1 MRNKAFQR
9 ALVCLAHPLSLGAIL
24 LLLVNDHLLKRHWP
38 SWWTGKASDFA
49 WLLFAPF
56 ITAALLAW
64 LLPSRIEQQ
73 EEGVGLWA
81 IALTGLV
88 FSLAKTLP
96 AFHTLMVR
104 LLEAL
109 LGCAVGLRRDPTDL
123 IALPSLL
130 LAWRLWKHHAAHT
143 HRLSHLKWVAL
154 VLATLSTVATT
165 PIPPDYGVVC
175 LQAQDD
181 AIVATANFDH
191 RNGAYDRFLSQDG
204 GWTWQAI
211 ERGYDPLDCSH
222 DDPWILTDPIIPS
235 VQYRFTSGRSI
246 ERSEDGGQTWRQE
259 VATALNEAQ
268 VSYYQQYR
276 AGNIV
281 VVAGPFSALIHRP
294 TGNLVV
300 AMGHEGVLVRTPDG
314 AWHWAAVGPYSR
326 APLGQADTVLGF
338 LSGEIVF
345 TLLLTFPVMG
355 FLGRRAGKTS
365 PLGYVMLVL
374 AWMLWGMTFFG
385 LSPAAGPA
393 LSGLNLKGLAYIAA
407 FVVAVVAI
415 PVGLKR
421 TFDLLIVSARGLG
434 VAVVITLSGM
444 LLFFLP
450 YVLWSQGSIPYY
462 RTATA
467 FAFALALAV
476 IVAGDQWL
484 RHVMPIPSPRPKPA
498 EMPQAMTLLH
508 AGWKLWL
515 QWLLGN
521 AVGLG
526 VGSLI
531 VYIGI
536 TFSAL
541 TTGGPAVCFTGVLAI
556 AATGALVSSIQ
567 WYVMQR
573 HGNWAGEWSKWT
585 LLSAAGWSIGGIS
598 GLPLGFTSGRLSIIA
613 GVFCGIAQW
622 LILRRRV
629 NRAGWW
635 ILASAVGWLAG
646 TLIELLFLGNPD
658 WFFPIGFVV
667 NGFIVGGVSGSISG
681 LCLVWLLRRSATVP
695 LPNDVESHEQQ
706 ATKI

>member
-38 SWWTGKASDFA
+38 SWWTGKAGDFA

-96 AFHTLMVR
+96 TFHTLMVH

-181 AIVATANFDH
+181 AIVATANFH

-246 ERSEDGGQTWRQE
+246 ERSD
-259 VATALNEAQ
+259 
-268 VSYYQQYR
+268 
-276 AGNIV
+276 
-281 VVAGPFSALIHRP
+281 
-294 TGNLVV
+294 
-300 AMGHEGVLVRTPDG
+300 
-314 AWHWAAVGPYSR
+314 
-326 APLGQADTVLGF
+326 
-338 LSGEIVF
+338 
-345 TLLLTFPVMG
+345 
-355 FLGRRAGKTS
+355 
-365 PLGYVMLVL
+365 
-374 AWMLWGMTFFG
+374 
-385 LSPAAGPA
+385 
-393 LSGLNLKGLAYIAA
+393 
-407 FVVAVVAI
+407 
-415 PVGLKR
+415 
-421 TFDLLIVSARGLG
+421 
-434 VAVVITLSGM
+434 
-444 LLFFLP
+444 
-450 YVLWSQGSIPYY
+450 Y

-484 RHVMPIPSPRPKPA
+484 RHVTPIPSPRPKPA

-531 VYIGI
+531 AYIGI

-541 TTGGPAVCFTGVLAI
+541 TTGGPAVRFTGVLAI

-598 GLPLGFTSGRLSIIA
+598 GSYLLLGLTSGRLSIIA

-658 WFFPIGFVV
+658 WFSPIGLVV

-681 LCLVWLLRRSATVP
+681 VCLVWLLRRSATVP